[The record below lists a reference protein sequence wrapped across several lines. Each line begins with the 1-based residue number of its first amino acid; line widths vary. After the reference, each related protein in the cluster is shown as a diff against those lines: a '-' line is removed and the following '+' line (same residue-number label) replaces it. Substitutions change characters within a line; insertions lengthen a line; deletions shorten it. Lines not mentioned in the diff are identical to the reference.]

1 MASVADFHFL
11 DSVLDRFHDVASLP
25 ARARRGSNG
34 HSLLGMDR
42 VPCDNDIRHPL
53 DGPDAPLL
61 NDIYPWYFEAVLAPE
76 EVQRRI

>member
-1 MASVADFHFL
+1 
-11 DSVLDRFHDVASLP
+11 
-25 ARARRGSNG
+25 
-34 HSLLGMDR
+34 MDR

-61 NDIYPWYFEAVLAPE
+61 NDIYPRYFEAVLAPE